1 MNKMFHGA
9 AVLLLLSTL
18 NSHLSTA
25 RAQGAAFTY
34 QGRLNS
40 GGSPVNGSYDLAFT
54 LYTTNVTGSAIAGPV
69 TNSAT
74 AVTNG
79 LFTTLVD
86 FGPGVF
92 TGTSNWLAV
101 AVSTNGANSFT
112 TLAPRQQVTPTPYA
126 LYSANAGSATS
137 ASAVAAANVSGTLG
151 LGQLPPAVVTNSATS
166 VNLSGSFT
174 GNGGGLTNLAA
185 WQLTG
190 NTGTTNGNFIGTTDN
205 QPLEI
210 RAGGVRAGWI
220 SPSNGSPNIVFGPA
234 QNSISNTT
242 AGSSILGGINN
253 NIGTNSS
260 YSVISGG
267 QQNSISNNAD
277 HSVLGGGNGNTIQ
290 TGAYQSFIG
299 GGINNNI
306 QATAYLGVIGGG
318 YGNSITSTTHW
329 AVIGGGYQNNVQG
342 NYDFLGGGDA
352 NAISGTADSYASLV
366 GGIDN
371 IIGTGTAGAFLGGGG
386 NNSILNNDS
395 YAVLVGGDNNIVNGS
410 YAFIGG
416 GYQNSISNVT
426 DYAFIGGGQQN
437 LIQGQTL
444 NAFIGGGRQNS
455 IQGAN
460 QNDYY
465 AVVVGGQQNTIQGYG
480 SAAFLGGGSQNSIS
494 NNAEYSFL
502 GGGQG
507 NFVGGYW
514 ATVGGGYLNSATNS
528 YATVPGGS
536 NNVAGGLSSF
546 AAGSGAQA
554 LHSGSFVWADAE
566 GVPFTSTNANSFNI
580 RANGGV
586 RLVTSGAGLT
596 VDGLPVLAGN
606 NGSGWINLNASQ
618 LTSGT
623 VPLAQLPASLTQ
635 LPGIVVTNNEPF
647 VTLGN
652 LYASNLLTGG
662 TLTLP
667 LPAKISA
674 YSTSILTVDANA
686 NSYFGLQAGSGSGS
700 DNTAVGVNAFSG
712 NGSGNKNVA
721 VGESALGNSTNDNQ
735 LVAVGYQALEND
747 NALGSGA
754 PSGNGENTAVGY
766 QALKANTIGAANTA
780 TGYKALYSSTN
791 GLQNVAV
798 GDYALVF
805 SQGDQGNVAV
815 GNNSLGNLGVVT
827 GLITPGGGYNTAVG
841 FLALGQLVGGT
852 GNIAIGQEAGY
863 NNYSGDNNIYIG
875 NQGQNTDADIIRIGT
890 QGTHTATYLA
900 GTVYANGVAL
910 TSDRNA
916 KENFKPVDNQAVLAK
931 VAALPLTQW
940 NYKTDKTGVQHI
952 GPMAQDFQA
961 AFGLDG
967 ADDKH
972 ISVVDEGGV
981 ALAAI
986 QGLNE
991 KVESGKQKAEMQIE
1005 KLVAENAELKAR
1017 LEKLEQLMT
1026 EKIGGAK

>member
-1 MNKMFHGA
+1 MKKILQSA
-9 AVLLLLSTL
+9 AVWLLLATL
-18 NSHLSTA
+18 NAHLATVL
-25 RAQGAAFTY
+25 AQGTAFTY

-40 GGSPVNGSYDLAFT
+40 SGSPASGSYDLVFT
-54 LYTTNVTGSAIAGPV
+54 LYNTNTAGIAIAEPA
-69 TNSAT
+69 TNSAV

-92 TGTSNWLAV
+92 TGTSNWLAI
-101 AVSTNGANSFT
+101 AVSTNGANTFSLLT
-112 TLAPRQQVTPTPYA
+112 PRQQVTPTPYA
-126 LYSANAGSATS
+126 LYSANAGTAAT
-137 ASAVAAANVSGTLG
+137 ASSVPAADVTGTLG
-151 LGQLPPAVVTNSATS
+151 LGQLPPAVLTNSATS
-166 VNLSGSFT
+166 VSLSGAFI
-174 GNGGGLTNLAA
+174 GNGGGLTNIADWHLG
-185 WQLTG
+185 G
-190 NTGTTNGNFIGTTDN
+190 NTGTTNGNYLGTTDN

-210 RAGGVRAGWI
+210 RVGGVRAGWI
-220 SPSNGSPNIVFGPA
+220 SPSNGSPNVVFGPA
-234 QNSISNTT
+234 QNVISNTT
-242 AGSSILGGINN
+242 AGASILGGINN
-253 NIGTNSS
+253 TIGTNSS

-290 TGAYQSFIG
+290 AGAYQSFIG

-306 QATAYLGVIGGG
+306 QATAYLGFIGGG
-318 YGNSITSTTHW
+318 YGNIITSTTHW

-352 NAISGTADSYASLV
+352 NAISGSADSYASLV

-371 IIGTGTAGAFLGGGG
+371 TIGTGTAGAFLGGGG

-395 YAVLVGGDNNIVNGS
+395 YSVLVGGYDNIVNNSFG
-410 YAFIGG
+410 FIGG
-416 GYQNSISNVT
+416 GYRNTISNVT

-437 LIQGQTL
+437 TIQSQAL
-444 NAFIGGGRQNS
+444 DAFLGGGQQNT
-455 IQGAN
+455 IGPN
-460 QNDYY
+460 QDDYY
-465 AVVVGGQQNTIQGYG
+465 AVLVGGQQNTIQGN
-480 SAAFLGGGSQNSIS
+480 SFSAFLGGGSQNSIS
-494 NNAEYSFL
+494 NNAPYSFL
-502 GGGQG
+502 GGGQA
-507 NFVGGYW
+507 NFVGGDW
-514 ATVGGGYLNSATNS
+514 ATVGGGYQNSVTAN
-528 YATVPGGS
+528 YATVPGGA
-536 NNVAGGLSSF
+536 NNLAGGLSSF

-554 LHSGSFVWADAE
+554 VNPGAFVWADAE
-566 GVPFTSTNANSFNI
+566 GVPFASTNANSFNV

-586 RLVTSGAGLT
+586 RLVTSGAGLA

-606 NGSGWINLNASQ
+606 NGSGLINLNASQ

-623 VPLAQLPASLTQ
+623 VPLAQLPASLAQ

-647 VTLGN
+647 VTLGT
-652 LYASNLLTGG
+652 LYSSNLLTGG

-667 LPAKISA
+667 LPAKIMA

-721 VGESALGNSTNDNQ
+721 IGESALGNSTNDNQ
-735 LVAVGYQALEND
+735 LVAIGYQALEND
-747 NALGSGA
+747 NALGAGS

-766 QALKANTIGAANTA
+766 QALKANTVGAANTA
-780 TGYKALYSSTN
+780 TGYKALYSSSS

-841 FLALGQLVGGT
+841 FLAFGQLVGGT

-875 NQGQNTDADIIRIGT
+875 NQGQNSDTAIIRIGT
-890 QGTHTATYLA
+890 QGTQTATYLA
-900 GTVYANGVAL
+900 GTVYANGIAL
-910 TSDRNA
+910 TSDRNL
-916 KENFKPVDNQAVLAK
+916 KENFKPVDNQEVLAK
-931 VAALPLTQW
+931 VASLPLTEW
-940 NYKTDKTGVQHI
+940 NYKKESKDVQHI

-986 QGLNE
+986 QGLNQ
-991 KVESGKQKAEMQIE
+991 KVEE
-1005 KLVAENAELKAR
+1005 KDVKIKELEAR
-1017 LEKLEQLMT
+1017 LKKLEALMT
-1026 EKIGGAK
+1026 EKLGGVK

>member
-1 MNKMFHGA
+1 MKT
-9 AVLLLLSTL
+9 LLQRLFIALAMLSTL
-18 NSHLSTA
+18 NSQLSTLH
-25 RAQGAAFTY
+25 AQGTAFTY
-34 QGRLNS
+34 QGRLNAS
-40 GGSPVNGSYDLAFT
+40 GSPATGSYDLAFT

-79 LFTTLVD
+79 LFTTFVD
-86 FGPGVF
+86 FGPGIF
-92 TGTSNWLAV
+92 TGASNWLAI
-101 AVSTNGANSFT
+101 AVRTNATGSFT
-112 TLAPRQQVTPTPYA
+112 MLTPRQQVTPTPYA
-126 LYSANAGSATS
+126 LSAANATTAASAN
-137 ASAVAAANVSGTLG
+137 AVAAANVSGTLG
-151 LGQLPPAVVTNSATS
+151 LGQLPSAVVTNSATS
-166 VNLSGSFT
+166 VNLSGTFT
-174 GNGGGLTNLAA
+174 GNGGGLTNLTA
-185 WQLTG
+185 WQLAG
-190 NTGTTNGNFIGTTDN
+190 NTGTTAANFLGTTDN

-210 RAGGVRAGWI
+210 RVGGVRAGMI

-234 QNSISNTT
+234 QNAISNTT
-242 AGSSILGGINN
+242 AGASILGGINN
-253 NIGTNSS
+253 TIGTNSS
-260 YSVISGG
+260 YSVIGGGNQNGIQSGAGYSFLGSGLNNTIQTNATYSVLGGGQLNSIQSGTSQAVLGGGYQNSIQTGASQAFLGGGYLNSIQNGGSESFLGSGSDNSILSTASFIGSGYDNSIAGSSGDSVLGGGNVNSIGFGAGYSVLGGG
-267 QQNSISNNAD
+267 QQNSISANAD
-277 HSVLGGGNGNTIQ
+277 H
-290 TGAYQSFIG
+290 SFIG
-299 GGINNNI
+299 GGSGNKVQYLGSVIVGGFGNNLGEAYSFIGGGEQNSMANGQMSALVGGFGNNI
-306 QATAYLGVIGGG
+306 QNAY
-318 YGNSITSTTHW
+318 Y
-329 AVIGGGYQNNVQG
+329 
-342 NYDFLGGGDA
+342 
-352 NAISGTADSYASLV
+352 
-366 GGIDN
+366 
-371 IIGTGTAGAFLGGGG
+371 AFLGGG
-386 NNSILNNDS
+386 LNNT
-395 YAVLVGGDNNIVNGS
+395 N
-410 YAFIGG
+410 
-416 GYQNSISNVT
+416 
-426 DYAFIGGGQQN
+426 
-437 LIQGQTL
+437 
-444 NAFIGGGRQNS
+444 
-455 IQGAN
+455 GAN
-460 QNDYY
+460 D
-465 AVVVGGQQNTIQGYG
+465 
-480 SAAFLGGGSQNSIS
+480 AFLGGGSQNSIS
-494 NNAEYSFL
+494 NNAAWSFL
-502 GGGQG
+502 GGGQ
-507 NFVGGYW
+507 NNIVGGNS
-514 ATVGGGYLNSATNS
+514 AVLGGGYLNSATALC
-528 YATVPGGS
+528 ATVPGGYD
-536 NNVAGGLSSF
+536 NVASGNYSF
-546 AAGSGAQA
+546 AAGYEARA
-554 LHSGSFVWADAE
+554 LHVGAFVWADLE
-566 GVPFTSTNANSFNI
+566 GGLFASTNDNSFNV

-606 NGSGWINLNASQ
+606 NGSGLVNLNASQ

-623 VPLAQLPASLTQ
+623 VPLAQLPAALTQ

-647 VTLGN
+647 VSLGT

-686 NSYFGLQAGSGSGS
+686 NTYFGLQAGSSGGS

-735 LVAVGYQALEND
+735 LVAIGYQALEND

-766 QALKANTIGAANTA
+766 QALKANTVGAANTA

-841 FLALGQLVGGT
+841 FLSLGQLVGGT
-852 GNIAIGQEAGY
+852 GNIAIGQESGY
-863 NNYSGDNNIYIG
+863 NNYSGNNNIYIG
-875 NQGQNTDADIIRIGT
+875 NQGQNTDNGIIYIGT
-890 QGTHTATYLA
+890 QGTQTATYLA

-940 NYKTDKTGVQHI
+940 NYRTDKSAVQHI

-991 KVESGKQKAEMQIE
+991 KLNEKDAEIQTLKQSVDDLKKMVQSLAE
-1005 KLVAENAELKAR
+1005 KK
-1017 LEKLEQLMT
+1017 
-1026 EKIGGAK
+1026 

>member
-1 MNKMFHGA
+1 MKTRVQNLLA
-9 AVLLLLSTL
+9 ALALFSTL
-18 NSHLSTA
+18 NLQPATA
-25 RAQGAAFTY
+25 FAQGTAFTY
-34 QGRLNS
+34 QGQLQNS
-40 GGSPVNGSYDLAFT
+40 GSPVNGSYDLVFT

-69 TNSAT
+69 TNSAA

-86 FGPGVF
+86 FGPGIF
-92 TGTSNWLAV
+92 TGASNWLAI
-101 AVSTNGANSFT
+101 AVRTNATGSFT

-126 LYSANAGSATS
+126 LYSANAGTAASAG
-137 ASAVAAANVSGTLG
+137 AVAAANVSGTLG

-166 VNLSGSFT
+166 VNLSGTFA

-185 WQLTG
+185 WQLAG
-190 NTGTTNGNFIGTTDN
+190 NTGTTAGNFLGTTDN

-210 RAGGVRAGWI
+210 RVGGVRAGLI

-234 QNSISNTT
+234 QNGISNTT
-242 AGSSILGGINN
+242 AGASILGGINN
-253 NIGTNSS
+253 TIGTNSS

-290 TGAYQSFIG
+290 AGAYQSFIG

-306 QATAYLGVIGGG
+306 QATAYLGFIGGG
-318 YGNSITSTTHW
+318 YGNIITSTTHW

-352 NAISGTADSYASLV
+352 NAISGSADSYSSLV

-395 YAVLVGGDNNIVNGS
+395 YAVLVGGGDNIVNGS

-444 NAFIGGGRQNS
+444 NAFLGGGRQNS
-455 IQGAN
+455 ISGPN

-465 AVVVGGQQNTIQGYG
+465 AVLVGGSQNTIQGYG
-480 SAAFLGGGSQNSIS
+480 SAAFLGGGYQNSIS

-514 ATVGGGYLNSATNS
+514 ATVGGGYLNSAMAS

-536 NNVAGGLSSF
+536 NNVASGLFSF

-554 LHSGSFVWADAE
+554 TNSGAFVWADAE
-566 GVPFTSTNANSFNI
+566 GVPFTSTNANSFNV

-596 VDGLPVLAGN
+596 VDGLPVLAGS
-606 NGSGWINLNASQ
+606 NGSGLTNLNASQ

-623 VPLAQLPASLTQ
+623 VPLAQLP
-635 LPGIVVTNNEPF
+635 GIVVTNNEPF
-647 VTLGN
+647 VTLGT

-667 LPAKISA
+667 LPAKILA

-721 VGESALGNSTNDNQ
+721 IGESALGNSTNDNQ

-916 KENFKPVDNQAVLAK
+916 KENFEPVDNQAVLAK

-991 KVESGKQKAEMQIE
+991 KLNDRDAEIQNLKQQDES
-1005 KLVAENAELKAR
+1005 
-1017 LEKLEQLMT
+1017 LEKRLDSLEQVVKSLT
-1026 EKIGGAK
+1026 GTK